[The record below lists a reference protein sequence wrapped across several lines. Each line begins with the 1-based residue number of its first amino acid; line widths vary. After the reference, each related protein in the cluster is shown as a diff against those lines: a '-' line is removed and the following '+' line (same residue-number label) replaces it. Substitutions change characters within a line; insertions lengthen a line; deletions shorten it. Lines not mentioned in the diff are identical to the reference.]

1 MAKSDC
7 DKCPCCSQRVKVSTA
22 DEGTSCYI
30 GTERD
35 EALEDAA
42 KFLENSLPV
51 AKDTIQTHLLAPMKV
66 FAQGIRA
73 MKGER

>member
-35 EALEDAA
+35 EGLEEAA
-42 KFLENSLPV
+42 KMLANLFGESE
-51 AKDTIQTHLLAPMKV
+51 TITASEIV
-66 FAQGIRA
+66 SEIRA